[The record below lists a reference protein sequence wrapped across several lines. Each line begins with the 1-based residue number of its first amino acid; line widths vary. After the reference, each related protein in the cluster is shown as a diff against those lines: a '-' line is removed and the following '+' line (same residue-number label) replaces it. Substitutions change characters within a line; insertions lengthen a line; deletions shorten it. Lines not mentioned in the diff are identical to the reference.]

1 MSANAG
7 YVPACRSSRVVHEP
21 ATRVRV
27 VTQIEFDE
35 SVAKQLEVL
44 YATRDVRRR
53 RALVREALN
62 AASGERIVDV
72 GCGPGFYVA
81 ELLDAVGRDGS
92 IVGVD
97 GSAEMLAIARRRVE
111 GEPNVAF
118 HAADATALPLE
129 DGEFDAAFS
138 VQVLEYVPDV
148 AKALGEMHR
157 VLRAGGR
164 VVIWDV
170 DWTTVSWQSSD
181 LGRMQRILQAW
192 DEHLAHPA
200 LPRRLAAEMRAAGF
214 DNVSAAGHVFA
225 TTELKLDAY
234 GGAIVPV
241 LKQFVASRGQIPED
255 ELEAWEADLRQLDE
269 RGEYFFAC
277 VQFCFTGS
285 KPG

>member
-1 MSANAG
+1 
-7 YVPACRSSRVVHEP
+7 
-21 ATRVRV
+21 

-35 SVAKQLEVL
+35 NVAKQLDVL

-62 AASGERIVDV
+62 AAQGERIVDV
-72 GCGPGFYVA
+72 GCGPGYYVA
-81 ELLDAVGRDGS
+81 ELLDTVGSGGS

-97 GSAEMLAIARRRVE
+97 GSAQMLAIARRRVE

-118 HAADATALPLE
+118 HEADATSLPLE

-148 AKALGEMHR
+148 PKALGEMHR

-170 DWTTVSWQSSD
+170 DWTTVSWHSSD
-181 LGRMQRILQAW
+181 GERMQRMLRAW
-192 DEHLAHPA
+192 DEHLAYPA
-200 LPRRLAAEMRAAGF
+200 LPRTLAAQMRTAGF
-214 DNVSAAGHVFA
+214 DNVSATGHVFA
-225 TTELKLDAY
+225 TTELNPDAY

-241 LKQFVASRGQIPED
+241 LKQFVASSGRVAGD
-255 ELEAWEADLRQLDE
+255 EQEAWEADLRQLDD

-277 VQFCFTGS
+277 VQFGFTGS